1 MQHSTML
8 DAMID
13 AHGLKGGTIHQFS
26 RIHGVDLTK
35 AQPPFYVRRLK
46 SGSVDV
52 LCKANEK
59 NAVVFVQPSKGCRFG
74 ESIYTAMREMFK

>member
-1 MQHSTML
+1 
-8 DAMID
+8 MID

-35 AQPPFYVRRLK
+35 AQPPFYVRRLT

-52 LCKANEK
+52 LCKVNEK
-59 NAVVFVQPSKGCRFG
+59 NAVVFVHPSKGCRFG
-74 ESIYTAMREMFK
+74 KTIHVAMKEMFE